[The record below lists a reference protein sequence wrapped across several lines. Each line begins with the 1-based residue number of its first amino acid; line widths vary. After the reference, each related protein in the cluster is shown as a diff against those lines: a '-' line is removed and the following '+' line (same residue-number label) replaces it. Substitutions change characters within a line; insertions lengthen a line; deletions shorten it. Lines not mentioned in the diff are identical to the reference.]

1 MTMREVVRQL
11 LRDDGLEA
19 EEAGPVLRI
28 GFTGKNGRFLVA
40 LRVDEAR
47 QQFAAFALCPI
58 EAGERVD
65 AVSELVHRLNKDLVT
80 VAFDLD
86 IERGH
91 IRCRGGVDVEGV
103 TATPALLS
111 SVLYAVVAAM
121 DQALPAITA
130 VVVKKLDPIRAMAAV
145 V

>member
-1 MTMREVVRQL
+1 MALRDVLLQL
-11 LRDDGLEA
+11 LRDDGLA
-19 EEAGPVLRI
+19 VEEAGPVLRL
-28 GFTGKNGRFLVA
+28 GWTGTNGRFLVA

-58 EAGERVD
+58 EAGERTD
-65 AVSELVHRLNKDLVT
+65 AVSELVHRLNQDLVT

-86 IERGH
+86 VERGL
-91 IRCRGGVDVEGV
+91 IRCRGGIDVEGV

-111 SVLYAVVAAM
+111 PVLYAVAAAM

-130 VVVKKLDPIRAMAAV
+130 VVVKKLEPHRAMAAV